1 MKSGIN
7 LEALD
12 RSARP
17 QDDLFRF
24 VNGTWLDTTEIPDDR
39 ARFGTFDILRE
50 ESTARV
56 RDLIEEA
63 AARPRGRAPGTPKRQ
78 VGDLYASFTDT
89 DRIEELGLSPAA
101 GDALGGRR
109 RRPTSTPSARPS
121 AASTRD
127 GVDGAAAALRVARTS
142 ARPEDYVV
150 YLEQGGLGL
159 PDESYYREEKYAD
172 IRTAYVAHVGRLLGL
187 AGIPDAEAKATRI
200 MALETLLACVALG
213 QGRQPRRRSRP
224 TTPTPSTRRRR
235 SRPSSLGTPGCP
247 ASRRRRVVRQ
257 GRRPAAELRHRPRA
271 TRSSRRDIDDWRA
284 WLTWHVLSE
293 FAPLLPQSFV
303 DEDFDFFGRTLSG
316 QPENKER
323 WKRGVSVVESCVG
336 EAVGQLYAE
345 RWFPPAAKERMQE
358 LVANL
363 VEAFRRSFSSLEW
376 MGPET
381 RAQALDKLDAFT
393 PEDRLPRRVARLLR
407 HRDRPGRPRRQRPA
421 RHRFRGRPQPREDR
435 RPDRPHRVVHAAADV
450 NAYYMPSMNEIVFP
464 AAILQPPFFDLE
476 ADDAVNYGGIG
487 AVIGHELGHGFDDQG
502 SRYDGTGAL
511 RDWWTEADRE
521 RFDALSQRLI
531 EQFNA
536 LHPGRALD
544 ESHKVNGAL
553 TVGEN
558 IGDLGGLQIGY
569 SAYRIATEGAGM
581 PEIDGFTGPQRFFIG
596 WAQVWKGKAR
606 EAEAIRLLAID
617 PHSPQDVRGNA
628 VRNLTRVPRG
638 VRRQARRRAVARRRG
653 AGPHLL
659 IASPGIDRPV
669 GRPAGSVVEL
679 QLEADVGRHEA
690 EPLVEAARVGPARV
704 ARQLHEG
711 GTRAGATP
719 RPPMSTSSVPRP
731 DPRSASGDADA
742 LDDRRGS
749 RRAATVRG

>member
-1 MKSGIN
+1 VLSKSGIS

-12 RSARP
+12 RSTRP

-63 AARPRGRAPGTPKRQ
+63 AGAGDGAVRTPKQQ
-78 VGDLYASFTDT
+78 VGDLYASFMDT
-89 DRIEELGLSPAA
+89 DRIEELGLVPLQPVLSEVAA
-101 GDALGGRR
+101 IDSVESLGAALGRL
-109 RRPTSTPSARPS
+109 A
-121 AASTRD
+121 RD
-127 GVDGAAAALRVARTS
+127 GVAGVLQQFVSPDERS
-142 ARPEDYVV
+142 PEDYVV
-150 YLEQGGLGL
+150 FLEQGGLGL
-159 PDESYYREEKYAD
+159 PDESYYREDKYAD
-172 IRTAYVAHVGRLLGL
+172 IRSAYVAHIGRLLGL
-187 AGIPDAEAKATRI
+187 AGIPDAESKATSI
-200 MALETLLACVALG
+200 MALETLLAASHWDNVRNRDAIKTYNAHTLDEVKVLAPQFPWDTWLSGLQAPDGSFGKVIVRQPSFVTALG
-213 QGRQPRRRSRP
+213 DALQ
-224 TTPTPSTRRRR
+224 ST
-235 SRPSSLGTPGCP
+235 
-247 ASRRRRVVRQ
+247 
-257 GRRPAAELRHRPRA
+257 
-271 TRSSRRDIDDWRA
+271 DIADWRS

-293 FAPLLPQSFV
+293 FATVLPQSFV
-303 DEDFDFFGRTLSG
+303 DEDFDFHGRTLSG

-323 WKRGVSVVESCVG
+323 WKRGVSVVEACVG

-345 RWFPPAAKERMQE
+345 RWFPPAAKARMQE

-376 MGPET
+376 MGTDT

-393 PEDRLPRRVARLLR
+393 PKIGYPDVWRDYSAIQIDPDDLVGNVRRSTAFEVDRNLAKI
-407 HRDRPGRPRRQRPA
+407 GRPIDRSEW
-421 RHRFRGRPQPREDR
+421 FMLPQT
-435 RPDRPHRVVHAAADV
+435 V

-511 RDWWTEADRE
+511 RDWWTGADRE
-521 RFDALSQRLI
+521 RCDTLSQRLI
-531 EQFNA
+531 EQFSA
-536 LHPGRALD
+536 FTPAGLSED
-544 ESHKVNGAL
+544 HKVNGGL

-569 SAYRIATEGAGM
+569 SAYRIATEGDGM

-596 WAQVWKGKAR
+596 WAQVWCGKAR

-628 VRNLTRVPRG
+628 VRNLT
-638 VRRQARRRAVARRRG
+638 
-653 AGPHLL
+653 
-659 IASPGIDRPV
+659 
-669 GRPAGSVVEL
+669 EF
-679 QLEADVGRHEA
+679 HEA
-690 EPLVEAARVGPARV
+690 FAVEPDDAMWLDENQRVRIF
-704 ARQLHEG
+704 
-711 GTRAGATP
+711 
-719 RPPMSTSSVPRP
+719 
-731 DPRSASGDADA
+731 
-742 LDDRRGS
+742 
-749 RRAATVRG
+749 

>member
-1 MKSGIN
+1 MLRKSGIS

-12 RSARP
+12 RATRP
-17 QDDLFRF
+17 QDNLFRF
-24 VNGTWLDTTEIPDDR
+24 VNGTWLDTTEIPGDR

-63 AARPRGRAPGTPKRQ
+63 AQAEEGAPGTPKRQ

-89 DRIEELGLSPAA
+89 DRIEELGLAPLQPVLSQVAA
-101 GDALGGRR
+101 VDSVESLGEALGRL
-109 RRPTSTPSARPS
+109 A
-121 AASTRD
+121 RD
-127 GVDGAAAALRVARTS
+127 GVAGVLQHFVSPDERS
-142 ARPEDYVV
+142 PEDYVV

-172 IRTAYVAHVGRLLGL
+172 IRTAYVAHVERLLGL
-187 AGIPDAEAKATRI
+187 AGIPDAGAKATSI
-200 MALETLLACVALG
+200 MALETLLAASHWDTVSNRDAIKTYNAHTLDEAKTLVPQFPWDAWLSG
-213 QGRQPRRRSRP
+213 LEAPAGAFDKVVIRQPSFA
-224 TTPTPSTRRRR
+224 TG
-235 SRPSSLGTPGCP
+235 LG
-247 ASRRRRVVRQ
+247 
-257 GRRPAAELRHRPRA
+257 AALE
-271 TRSSRRDIDDWRA
+271 TVDIADWRS

-293 FAPLLPQSFV
+293 FASVLPQSFV
-303 DEDFDFFGRTLSG
+303 DEDFDFYGRTLSG

-323 WKRGVSVVESCVG
+323 WKRGVAVVEGCVG

-345 RWFPPAAKERMQE
+345 RWFPPAAKARMQE

-376 MGPET
+376 MGPDT

-393 PEDRLPRRVARLLR
+393 PKIGYPDVWRDYSTIVIHPDDLVGNVRRSTAFEVDRNLAKL
-407 HRDRPGRPRRQRPA
+407 GRPIDRTEW
-421 RHRFRGRPQPREDR
+421 FMLPQT
-435 RPDRPHRVVHAAADV
+435 V

-521 RFDALSQRLI
+521 RFDALAQRLI

-536 LHPGRALD
+536 FTPAGLSED
-544 ESHKVNGAL
+544 HKVNGGL

-569 SAYRIATEGAGM
+569 SAYRIATEEGGM
-581 PEIDGFTGPQRFFIG
+581 PELDGFTGPQRFFIG
-596 WAQVWKGKAR
+596 WAQVWRGKAR

-628 VRNLTRVPRG
+628 VRNL
-638 VRRQARRRAVARRRG
+638 
-653 AGPHLL
+653 
-659 IASPGIDRPV
+659 S
-669 GRPAGSVVEL
+669 EF
-679 QLEADVGRHEA
+679 HEA
-690 EPLVEAARVGPARV
+690 FGVKPDDAMWLAEDERVRIF
-704 ARQLHEG
+704 
-711 GTRAGATP
+711 
-719 RPPMSTSSVPRP
+719 
-731 DPRSASGDADA
+731 
-742 LDDRRGS
+742 
-749 RRAATVRG
+749 

>member
-1 MKSGIN
+1 MASAVVTRLGSTLAGQVRHSQWGENVLMKSGIT
-7 LEALD
+7 LEGFD

-24 VNGTWLDTTEIPDDR
+24 VNGTWLDTTEIPGDR

-63 AARPRGRAPGTPKRQ
+63 AADEAGAPGSPKRQ

-89 DRIEELGLSPAA
+89 DRIEELGLAPLQVVLSEVAA
-101 GDALGGRR
+101 VDDVDSLGTALGRV
-109 RRPTSTPSARPS
+109 A
-121 AASTRD
+121 RD
-127 GVDGAAAALRVARTS
+127 GVAGALQHFVSPDERS
-142 ARPEDYVV
+142 PEDYVV
-150 YLEQGGLGL
+150 YLEQAGLGL
-159 PDESYYREEKYAD
+159 PDESYYREDKYAD
-172 IRTAYVAHVGRLLGL
+172 IRTAYVAHIERLLGL
-187 AGIPDAEAKATRI
+187 AGIPDAGAKATSI
-200 MALETLLACVALG
+200 MALETLLAASHWDTVSNRDAIKTYNAHSLDEAKALAPQFPWEAWLSG
-213 QGRQPRRRSRP
+213 
-224 TTPTPSTRRRR
+224 
-235 SRPSSLGTPGCP
+235 LGAP
-247 ASRRRRVVRQ
+247 AGSFDKVVVRQ
-257 GRRPAAELRHRPRA
+257 PSFVTGLGAALESTDVA
-271 TRSSRRDIDDWRA
+271 DWRS

-293 FAPLLPQSFV
+293 FASVLPQSFV

-345 RWFPPAAKERMQE
+345 RWFPPAAKERMQQ

-376 MGPET
+376 MGPDT
-381 RAQALDKLDAFT
+381 RAQAVDKLDAFT
-393 PEDRLPRRVARLLR
+393 PKIGYPDVWRDYSAIEIDPTDLVGNVRRSSAFEVDRNLAKIGGPIDRTEWFMLPQ
-407 HRDRPGRPRRQRPA
+407 H
-421 RHRFRGRPQPREDR
+421 
-435 RPDRPHRVVHAAADV
+435 V

-464 AAILQPPFFDLE
+464 AAILQPPFFDLD

-531 EQFNA
+531 EQFSGYTPA
-536 LHPGRALD
+536 GLSD
-544 ESHKVNGAL
+544 DHKVNGGL

-569 SAYRIATEGAGM
+569 SAYRIATEDAGM
-581 PEIDGFTGPQRFFIG
+581 PELDGFTGPQRFFIG

-628 VRNLTRVPRG
+628 VRNL
-638 VRRQARRRAVARRRG
+638 
-653 AGPHLL
+653 
-659 IASPGIDRPV
+659 S
-669 GRPAGSVVEL
+669 EF
-679 QLEADVGRHEA
+679 HEA
-690 EPLVEAARVGPARV
+690 FAVKP
-704 ARQLHEG
+704 
-711 GTRAGATP
+711 
-719 RPPMSTSSVPRP
+719 
-731 DPRSASGDADA
+731 GDALW
-742 LDDRRGS
+742 LDDAER
-749 RRAATVRG
+749 VRIF